1 MFLGSG
7 LRQIGRC
14 NNVIKF
20 NNVTKIYDK
29 DNKKALNNVS
39 FDIPKGDFV
48 FLIGST
54 GAGKTTV
61 TRLILREE
69 LATKGTIT
77 VDGEDLSQIKKRQIP
92 FYRRKI
98 GMVFQDYKLLPY
110 KTVFENIAF
119 AMEVVGTSKRNIEH
133 MVPQILS
140 IVGLSDKRDSLP
152 SQLSGGE
159 QQRVALARAMANN
172 PPILIAD
179 EPTGNLD
186 PATSYEIMD
195 ILERFNKLGTTV
207 LVATHAKDIVDKM
220 RKRVI
225 ELSDGRLIR
234 DKRNA
239 RYMQQGGGDI

>member
-1 MFLGSG
+1 M
-7 LRQIGRC
+7 
-14 NNVIKF
+14 IKF
-20 NNVTKIYDK
+20 NNVTMVYDK
-29 DNKKALNNVS
+29 ANKNALEHIS
-39 FDIPKGDFV
+39 FDIPKGDFA

-69 LATKGTIT
+69 IATKGTII
-77 VDGEDLSQIKKRQIP
+77 VDGEELSKIKKRQIP

-110 KTVFENIAF
+110 KNVFENVAF

-140 IVGLSDKRDSLP
+140 IVGLSDKSGSLP

-207 LVATHAKDIVDKM
+207 LVATHAKEVVDKM
-220 RKRVI
+220 QKRVI
-225 ELSDGRLIR
+225 ELSDGNLIR
-234 DKRNA
+234 DERNA
-239 RYMQQGGGDI
+239 RYLRQSRGDRLC

>member
-1 MFLGSG
+1 M
-7 LRQIGRC
+7 
-14 NNVIKF
+14 IKF
-20 NNVTKIYDK
+20 NNVTMVYDK
-29 DNKKALNNVS
+29 SNKNALEHIS
-39 FDIPKGDFV
+39 LDIPKGDFA

-69 LATKGTIT
+69 LATKGTII

-110 KTVFENIAF
+110 KSVFENVAF
-119 AMEVVGTSKRNIEH
+119 AMEVVGTPKRNIEH

-140 IVGLSDKRDSLP
+140 IVGLSDKGESLP

-207 LVATHAKDIVDKM
+207 LVATHAKDVVDKM
-220 RKRVI
+220 QKRVI
-225 ELSDGRLIR
+225 ELSDGNLIR
-234 DKRNA
+234 DERNA
-239 RYMQQGGGDI
+239 KYLRQNRGDK

>member
-1 MFLGSG
+1 M
-7 LRQIGRC
+7 
-14 NNVIKF
+14 IKF
-20 NNVTKIYDK
+20 NNVTMVYDK
-29 DNKKALNNVS
+29 ANKNALEHIS
-39 FDIPKGDFV
+39 FDIPKGDFA

-69 LATKGTIT
+69 LATKGTII
-77 VDGEDLSQIKKRQIP
+77 VDGEDLSQIKKRQIS

-110 KTVFENIAF
+110 KNVFENVAF
-119 AMEVVGTSKRNIEH
+119 AMEVVGTPKRNIEH

-140 IVGLSDKRDSLP
+140 IVGLSDKAESLP

-195 ILERFNKLGTTV
+195 ILERFNNLGTTV
-207 LVATHAKDIVDKM
+207 LVATHAKDVVDKM
-220 RKRVI
+220 QKRVI
-225 ELSDGRLIR
+225 ELSDGNLIR
-234 DKRNA
+234 DERNA
-239 RYMQQGGGDI
+239 RYLRQNRGDK

>member
-1 MFLGSG
+1 M
-7 LRQIGRC
+7 
-14 NNVIKF
+14 IKF
-20 NNVTKIYDK
+20 NNVTMVYDK
-29 DNKKALNNVS
+29 ANKNALEHIS
-39 FDIPKGDFV
+39 FDIPKGDFA

-69 LATKGTIT
+69 LATKGTII

-110 KTVFENIAF
+110 KNVFENVAF
-119 AMEVVGTSKRNIEH
+119 AMEVVGTPKRNIEH

-140 IVGLSDKRDSLP
+140 IVGLSDKGESLP

-207 LVATHAKDIVDKM
+207 LIATHAKDIVDKM
-220 RKRVI
+220 QKRVI
-225 ELSDGRLIR
+225 ELSDGNLIR
-234 DKRNA
+234 DERNA
-239 RYMQQGGGDI
+239 RYLRQNRGDK

>member
-1 MFLGSG
+1 M
-7 LRQIGRC
+7 
-14 NNVIKF
+14 IKF
-20 NNVTKIYDK
+20 NNVTKIYGKTDEI
-29 DNKKALNNVS
+29 ALNHIS
-39 FDIPKGDFV
+39 FEIPKGGFV

-69 LATKGTIT
+69 LADTGNIF
-77 VDGEDLSQIKKRQIP
+77 VNGDDVSQIKKRQIP

-110 KTVFENIAF
+110 KNVFENVAF
-119 AMEVVGTSKRNIEH
+119 AMEVVGTPRRNIEH

-140 IVGLSDKRDSLP
+140 IVGLSDKSNSLP
-152 SQLSGGE
+152 TQLSGGE

-186 PATSYEIMD
+186 PATSYEIMG
-195 ILERFNKLGTTV
+195 ILERFNRLGTTV

-225 ELSDGRLIR
+225 ELSDGNLVR
-234 DKRNA
+234 DEKNA
-239 RYMQQGGGDI
+239 RYLPKSGGDH

>member
-1 MFLGSG
+1 M
-7 LRQIGRC
+7 
-14 NNVIKF
+14 IKF
-20 NNVTKIYDK
+20 NNVTKIYGK
-29 DNKKALNNVS
+29 NNEKALNHIS
-39 FDIPKGDFV
+39 FEIPKGDFV

-69 LATKGTIT
+69 LADTGNIF
-77 VDGEDLSQIKKRQIP
+77 VNGDDVSQIKKRQIP

-110 KTVFENIAF
+110 KNVFENVAF
-119 AMEVVGTSKRNIEH
+119 AMEVVGTPRRNIEH

-140 IVGLSDKRDSLP
+140 IVGLSDKSNSLP
-152 SQLSGGE
+152 TQLSGGE

-186 PATSYEIMD
+186 PATSYEIMG
-195 ILERFNKLGTTV
+195 ILERFNRLGTTV

-225 ELSDGRLIR
+225 ELSDGNLVR
-234 DKRNA
+234 DEKNA
-239 RYMQQGGGDI
+239 RYLPKSGGDH

>member
-1 MFLGSG
+1 M
-7 LRQIGRC
+7 
-14 NNVIKF
+14 IKF
-20 NNVTKIYDK
+20 NNVTMVYDK
-29 DNKKALNNVS
+29 SNKNALEHIS
-39 FDIPKGDFV
+39 FDIPKGDFA

-69 LATKGTIT
+69 LATKGTII

-110 KTVFENIAF
+110 KNVFENVAF

-140 IVGLSDKRDSLP
+140 IVGLSDKSGSLP

-207 LVATHAKDIVDKM
+207 LVATHAKEVVDKM
-220 RKRVI
+220 QKRVI
-225 ELSDGRLIR
+225 ELSDGNLIR
-234 DKRNA
+234 DERNA
-239 RYMQQGGGDI
+239 RYLRQNRGDK

>member
-1 MFLGSG
+1 M
-7 LRQIGRC
+7 
-14 NNVIKF
+14 IKF
-20 NNVTKIYDK
+20 NNVTMVYDK
-29 DNKKALNNVS
+29 ANKNALEHIS
-39 FDIPKGDFV
+39 FDIPKGDFA

-69 LATKGTIT
+69 LATKGTII

-110 KTVFENIAF
+110 KSVFENVAF
-119 AMEVVGTSKRNIEH
+119 AMEVVGTPKRNIEH

-140 IVGLSDKRDSLP
+140 IVGLSDKAESLP

-207 LVATHAKDIVDKM
+207 LVATHAKDVVDKM
-220 RKRVI
+220 QKRVI
-225 ELSDGRLIR
+225 ELSDGNLIR
-234 DKRNA
+234 DERNA
-239 RYMQQGGGDI
+239 KYLRQNRGDK